1 MATKTWDAA
10 SERFTETD
18 AGRIDRLRRLRRI
31 HGVARMMD
39 TAIGIPG
46 TRFRFGADSIMGLVP
61 LVGDAGGALIGLYI
75 VNEARR
81 MGVPNDKLAKMIGNL
96 AVDSVVGS
104 VPLAGCV
111 VYEPVSGY
119 YPGGRTSAAPG
130 TRRWAGRSA
139 AHRDARCAS
148 SARSLPTT
156 SRGLRGS

>member
-104 VPLAGCV
+104 VPLAGDLFDV
-111 VYEPVSGY
+111 FFKSH
-119 YPGGRTSAAPG
+119 
-130 TRRWAGRSA
+130 RRNLNIVLDHFGVTA
-139 AHRDARCAS
+139 DD
-148 SARSLPTT
+148 
-156 SRGLRGS
+156 LRAKR

>member
-104 VPLAGCV
+104 VPLAGDLFDV
-111 VYEPVSGY
+111 FFKSHRRNLNIVLDHFGV
-119 YPGGRTSAAPG
+119 TADDLSAK
-130 TRRWAGRSA
+130 R
-139 AHRDARCAS
+139 
-148 SARSLPTT
+148 
-156 SRGLRGS
+156 

>member
-104 VPLAGCV
+104 VPLAGDLFDV
-111 VYEPVSGY
+111 FFKSH
-119 YPGGRTSAAPG
+119 
-130 TRRWAGRSA
+130 RRNLNIVLDHFGVTA
-139 AHRDARCAS
+139 DE
-148 SARSLPTT
+148 
-156 SRGLRGS
+156 LRAKR

>member
-1 MATKTWDAA
+1 MLISALTLIKDTEMATKTWDAA
-10 SERFTETD
+10 SERFTDND

-104 VPLAGCV
+104 VPLAGDLFDV
-111 VYEPVSGY
+111 FFKSHRRNLNIVLDHFGVS
-119 YPGGRTSAAPG
+119 AEE
-130 TRRWAGRSA
+130 
-139 AHRDARCAS
+139 
-148 SARSLPTT
+148 
-156 SRGLRGS
+156 LRHKR

>member
-104 VPLAGCV
+104 VPLAGDLFDV
-111 VYEPVSGY
+111 FFKSH
-119 YPGGRTSAAPG
+119 
-130 TRRWAGRSA
+130 RRNVQIILDHFGVQ
-139 AHRDARCAS
+139 
-148 SARSLPTT
+148 PEE
-156 SRGLRGS
+156 LRRKR

>member
-46 TRFRFGADSIMGLVP
+46 TRFRFGADSIMGLGP

-104 VPLAGCV
+104 VPLAGDLFDV
-111 VYEPVSGY
+111 FFKSH
-119 YPGGRTSAAPG
+119 
-130 TRRWAGRSA
+130 RRNLNIVLDHFGVTA
-139 AHRDARCAS
+139 DD
-148 SARSLPTT
+148 
-156 SRGLRGS
+156 LRAKR

>member
-1 MATKTWDAA
+1 VSMATKTWDAA

-104 VPLAGCV
+104 VPLAGDLFDV
-111 VYEPVSGY
+111 FFKSH
-119 YPGGRTSAAPG
+119 
-130 TRRWAGRSA
+130 RRNLNIVLDHFGVTA
-139 AHRDARCAS
+139 DD
-148 SARSLPTT
+148 
-156 SRGLRGS
+156 LRAKR

>member
-1 MATKTWDAA
+1 MATKTWDAD

-104 VPLAGCV
+104 VPLAGDLFDV
-111 VYEPVSGY
+111 FFKSH
-119 YPGGRTSAAPG
+119 
-130 TRRWAGRSA
+130 RRNLNIVLDHFGVTA
-139 AHRDARCAS
+139 DE
-148 SARSLPTT
+148 
-156 SRGLRGS
+156 LRAKR

>member
-96 AVDSVVGS
+96 AVDLS
-104 VPLAGCV
+104 
-111 VYEPVSGY
+111 
-119 YPGGRTSAAPG
+119 SAAC
-130 TRRWAGRSA
+130 RWPVICSTSSSSRTA
-139 AHRDARCAS
+139 A
-148 SARSLPTT
+148 T
-156 SRGLRGS
+156 STSFSTISV